1 MLYHITP
8 QIRCSKYGNIAIEL
22 LDITIPELDLNLK
35 EGSDV
40 VVRKPYPN
48 KNYLVACRKIGK
60 KAIDGILIN
69 SEVKLSE
76 YTVITR
82 WVLNRELVI
91 SHVVKN
97 RVLDDEHELVSDN
110 MCNLYGTTIDNKNYP
125 HRFPQWFLDANVSP
139 LQANTCMDIDS
150 QVIEGY
156 LCGDERTSML
166 GNQKVILSRVQC
178 RDLPTVSLEQV
189 IRGGLS
195 DRFPEIS
202 DAFNVDRSEQN
213 NKDKLKQIIMEELHN
228 YRFIR
233 KAVGFEGKL
242 PEHLELLQG
251 RPPKNE
257 DDTFDNC
264 IMFVTQV
271 RTPNDS
277 SSSYSFV
284 CRHPNGDLSEQRE
297 QSFLRIPE
305 EIKHLAACLFKIDQ
319 TQEKQGNPSICYQ
332 LLNESQPKE
341 GFLN

>member
-1 MLYHITP
+1 
-8 QIRCSKYGNIAIEL
+8 
-22 LDITIPELDLNLK
+22 
-35 EGSDV
+35 
-40 VVRKPYPN
+40 
-48 KNYLVACRKIGK
+48 
-60 KAIDGILIN
+60 
-69 SEVKLSE
+69 
-76 YTVITR
+76 
-82 WVLNRELVI
+82 
-91 SHVVKN
+91 
-97 RVLDDEHELVSDN
+97 
-110 MCNLYGTTIDNKNYP
+110 
-125 HRFPQWFLDANVSP
+125 
-139 LQANTCMDIDS
+139 MDIDA
-150 QVIEGY
+150 QGIDGY

-166 GNQKVILSRVQC
+166 GNQRVILSRVQC

-233 KAVGFEGKL
+233 KTVGIEGKM

-271 RTPNDS
+271 RKPYGE

-284 CRHPNGDLSEQRE
+284 CRHPNGELSEQRE

-305 EIKHLAACLFKIDQ
+305 DIKHLAACLFKIDQ
-319 TQEKQGNPSICYQ
+319 IQEKQGNPSICYQ